1 MLAETACIPGP
12 PSSGSVRFRAAQL
25 EERFDRTLAGYA
37 KEIKDREVV
46 ESQTQAKKRMKLE
59 ENRNRIARRR
69 IRAVAKYG
77 DRAT

>member
-1 MLAETACIPGP
+1 MLAETACIPEP
-12 PSSGSVRFRAAQL
+12 PFSGSVRSKTAQL
-25 EERFDRTLAGYA
+25 EERFDRTLADYA

-69 IRAVAKYG
+69 IRAAAKYG